1 MQILFI
7 MTLTH
12 NKIMHLLH
20 AIVMLTIFLQAT
32 TDPLLP
38 PPPKKKERKKRK
50 KEISL
55 FLIFHRFSP
64 FYCLNNSKTVKN
76 SKK

>member
-38 PPPKKKERKKRK
+38 PPPKKKEREKKGDK
-50 KEISL
+50 FVSY
-55 FLIFHRFSP
+55 FSP
-64 FYCLNNSKTVKN
+64 FFTVLLFKQQ
-76 SKK
+76 